1 MSLLNY
7 WPTHEEIDRCI
18 KSEAEAVADEVLLAV
33 HQEFPLAY
41 ATVGPDGKVIPDSR
55 QVASEDD
62 LLRHL
67 LGSAPEGSLVVP
79 VTGASGVGKSHLIRM
94 LDARL
99 RRNPKASRYLIIRIP
114 KSASLRRV
122 VELILDAEP
131 LQHQKYSSVRAEFD
145 KALADV
151 PLSQAVILFQAQ
163 LKIALGEYATKLRHQ
178 LQQTPTDENL
188 KRRLHL
194 SLGLPSFLSDAA
206 TEDYFHKQVLPRI
219 IHRSVEG
226 LKDPNAPI
234 DPADSQFK
242 TCDFD
247 LPDNVAITTAAIPV
261 QKFFQLTLN
270 TQGGQ
275 GKAIAADVLNQVVDQ
290 ATRQLYQLNES
301 LGGKTLGDVIGDIRR
316 LLLTEDPSKELIIL
330 VEDFAALVGIQD
342 TLAKILIQHGETDG
356 TKTHATIRSVI
367 AVTDGY
373 LAGRD
378 TLATRAGREWIVES
392 RFESEAEVLSRTKRL
407 VSSYLNAARHGE
419 DALKA
424 FYRDAS
430 SAPFH
435 SNKPKAVEIYS
446 EGNGEHESLLEAFGT
461 IKNVPLFPFTESAIE
476 CLARSTLASG
486 NALVFNPR
494 FVIKNVIREVLINGR
509 DAYLAGQFPPPNIS
523 GKPPAYAVAQWL
535 GEQKFSPD
543 VRSRYERFVSIW
555 GNQPT
560 TLSDIARI
568 PGAVFEAFKLA
579 PPQIESEK
587 QAIQKISQQISTDG
601 HPHPHP
607 PPPPPLPPDSPQIK
621 QASAYQTA
629 LERWVQSET
638 MLEQKVANAIRQAI
652 ASLLNQRIDWNA
664 ECLLKREVKSN
675 QFSLPNAGGEGNLVD
690 DPIKVTETTVDPD
703 GRLRGE
709 LFALLRYVSI
719 YNESPDYDDS
729 DEDLARVGNLIDR
742 LQSVVIGR
750 VRASAKKQTQAA
762 IALLAANSRLLGL
775 LEKGRTPTA
784 VSSFLFGDV
793 ESPPDLIE
801 SAPQSFKDWR
811 QLQRDA
817 LQIRPL
823 LIDFVLETSGCFQGT
838 GKTLQGVDIVGLIES
853 YPDENFAPDLLDLP
867 SLYKELRAKLMV
879 VRPIA
884 INARLKLVLQ
894 AAKTLDAKITSE
906 LGADFNKQAVI
917 DAIKQVAIDLRDMGV
932 FPTGS
937 LGFSSNEFFT
947 LCESFRNA
955 AIKEALA
962 TLADVLVDG
971 LQASDAASRTISR
984 VANMPLAPLLT
995 AEQFINRA
1003 GQVVRVAEEH
1013 VRTMEAK
1020 YEGVTVAQ
1028 TAEALA
1034 ETFENLAT
1042 DLARLQ

>member
-7 WPTHEEIDRCI
+7 WPTYEEIDRCI
-18 KSEAEAVADEVLLAV
+18 KSEAESVADEVLLAV

-41 ATVGPDGKVIPDSR
+41 ATVGPDGKVAPDSR

-62 LLRHL
+62 LMRHL

-79 VTGASGVGKSHLIRM
+79 ITGASGVGKSHLIRI

-99 RRNPKASRYLIIRIP
+99 RRHPTASRYLIIRIP

-131 LQHQKYSSVRAEFD
+131 LQKPKYSSVRAEFD

-178 LQQTPTDENL
+178 LQQSPTDENL
-188 KRRLHL
+188 KRRLHVAM
-194 SLGLPSFLSDAA
+194 GLPTFLSDAA

-226 LKDPNAPI
+226 LKDANAPI

-242 TCDFD
+242 SSDFD
-247 LPDNVAITTAAIPV
+247 LPNEVEITSAAIPV
-261 QKFFQLTLN
+261 QKFYQLTLN
-270 TQGGQ
+270 TQAGH

-316 LLLTEDPSKELIIL
+316 LLLAEDPTKELIIL

-356 TKTHATIRSVI
+356 TKTHATIRSAI

-392 RFESEAEVLSRTKRL
+392 RFESDAEVLSRTKRL
-407 VSSYLNAARHGE
+407 VAFYLNAARHGE

-430 SAPFH
+430 N
-435 SNKPKAVEIYS
+435 SNRPKAVEIYS
-446 EGNGEHESLLEAFGT
+446 DGSGEHESLLEAFGT
-461 IKNVPLFPFTESAIE
+461 IKDVPLFPFTESAIE
-476 CLARSTLASG
+476 CLARSTLVAG
-486 NALVFNPR
+486 NTLVFNPR
-494 FVIKNVIREVLINGR
+494 FVIKNVIRDVLINGR
-509 DAYLAGQFPPPNIS
+509 DAYLAGQFPPPTLS
-523 GKPPAYAVAQWL
+523 GKPPVYAIAQWL

-543 VRSRYERFVSIW
+543 VRSRYERFVSVW
-555 GNQPT
+555 GNQPS

-568 PGAVFEAFKLA
+568 PGAVFDAFKLA

-587 QAIQKISQQISTDG
+587 QEIQKASRQTSTDG
-601 HPHPHP
+601 HLRP
-607 PPPPPLPPDSPQIK
+607 PAPSPDSPQIK
-621 QASAYQTA
+621 QASTYQTA
-629 LERWVQSET
+629 LERWVRSET
-638 MLEQKVANAIRQAI
+638 LLEQKIANAIRQAI

-664 ECLLKREVKSN
+664 ECLLKREIKHSL
-675 QFSLPNAGGEGNLVD
+675 FSLPNAGGEANLVA

-719 YNESPDYDDS
+719 YNESPDYDEV

-742 LQSVVIGR
+742 LQPAVIAR

-762 IALLAANSRLLGL
+762 IALLSTNSRLLGL
-775 LEKGRTPTA
+775 MEKGRTPNA
-784 VSSFLFGDV
+784 VSSFLFSDV
-793 ESPPDLIE
+793 EAPPDLID
-801 SAPQSFKDWR
+801 SAPQVFKDWR

-817 LQIRPL
+817 LQIRPQ
-823 LIDFVLETSGCFQGT
+823 LIDLVLETSGCFQGT
-838 GKTLQGVDIVGLIES
+838 GKTPQGVDIVGLIES
-853 YPDENFAPDLLDLP
+853 YPEEGAAPDLSELP
-867 SLYKELRAKLMV
+867 SISGELRAKLMV
-879 VRPIA
+879 MRAIA
-884 INARLKLVLQ
+884 INARLKQVLQ
-894 AAKTLDAKITSE
+894 AAKTLETRIANE
-906 LGADFNKQAVI
+906 LGEDFDKQVVI
-917 DAIKQVAIDLRDMGV
+917 DVVKQLATDLKEMAV
-932 FPTGS
+932 WPTDT
-937 LGFSSNEFFT
+937 LGFSSNEFLT

-955 AIKEALA
+955 AVKEALA
-962 TLADVLVDG
+962 TLTDVFVDG

-984 VANMPLAPLLT
+984 VAQMPLAPLLT
-995 AEQFINRA
+995 ADKFINRA
-1003 GQVVRVAEEH
+1003 GEVVRVAEGH

-1020 YEGVTVAQ
+1020 YEGVTPAQ

-1034 ETFENLAT
+1034 ETFESLAT

>member
-1 MSLLNY
+1 MSLLSY

-18 KSEAEAVADEVLLAV
+18 KSEAESVADEVLLAV

-41 ATVGPDGKVIPDSR
+41 ATVGPDGKVVPDSR

-62 LLRHL
+62 LMRHL

-79 VTGASGVGKSHLIRM
+79 ITGASGVGKSHLIRM

-99 RRNPKASRYLIIRIP
+99 RRHPKASRYLVIRIP

-131 LQHQKYSSVRAEFD
+131 LQHPKYSAVRAEFD

-151 PLSQAVILFQAQ
+151 PLTQAVILFQAQ
-163 LKIALGEYATKLRHQ
+163 LRIALGDYATKLRHQ
-178 LQQTPTDENL
+178 LQQAPTDENL
-188 KRRLHL
+188 KRRLHVAMW
-194 SLGLPSFLSDAA
+194 LPAFLSDAA
-206 TEDYFHKQVLPRI
+206 TENYFHQQVLPRI

-242 TCDFD
+242 PSDFD
-247 LPDNVAITTAAIPV
+247 LPDEVEIASAAIPV
-261 QKFFQLTLN
+261 QKFYQLTLN
-270 TQGGQ
+270 TQAGQ

-316 LLLTEDPSKELIIL
+316 LLLAEDPTKELIIL

-407 VSSYLNAARHGE
+407 VAFYLNAARHGE

-430 SAPFH
+430 NATAH

-446 EGNGEHESLLEAFGT
+446 DGSGEHESLLEAFGT

-476 CLARSTLASG
+476 CLARSTLTAG
-486 NALVFNPR
+486 NTLVFNPR

-509 DAYLAGQFPPPNIS
+509 DAYLAGQFPPPNLS
-523 GKPPAYAVAQWL
+523 GTPPAYAVAQWL

-543 VRSRYERFVSIW
+543 VRSRYERFVSVW

-560 TLSDIARI
+560 TLSDIACI

-587 QAIQKISQQISTDG
+587 QDIQKVSQQTSTDG
-601 HPHPHP
+601 HLP
-607 PPPPPLPPDSPQIK
+607 PPPPPPQPDSPQIK

-629 LERWVQSET
+629 LENWVQSEV

-664 ECLLKREVKSN
+664 EFLQKQEVKFTL
-675 QFSLPNAGGEGNLVD
+675 FSLPNAMGEGRVD
-690 DPIKVTETTVDPD
+690 NDPIKVTESTVDPD

-719 YNESPDYDDS
+719 YKESLDYDDS

-742 LQSVVIGR
+742 LQPAVMER
-750 VRASAKKQTQAA
+750 FRASAKKQTQAA
-762 IALLAANSRLLGL
+762 IALLATNSRLLGL
-775 LEKGRTPTA
+775 MEKGRTPTA

-793 ESPPDLIE
+793 VPPPDLID
-801 SAPQSFKDWR
+801 SAPPVFKDWR

-817 LQIRPL
+817 LQIRPM
-823 LIDFVLETSGCFQGT
+823 LIDLVLETSGCFQGKRGDT
-838 GKTLQGVDIVGLIES
+838 PQGVDIVGLIES
-853 YPDENFAPDLLDLP
+853 YPDESLAPDRLDLP
-867 SLYKELRAKLMV
+867 PQHNGLQAKLLGMRAV
-879 VRPIA
+879 A
-884 INARLKLVLQ
+884 INARLKQVLQ
-894 AAKTLDAKITSE
+894 AAKTLETKIANE
-906 LGADFNKQAVI
+906 LGTDFDKQAVI
-917 DAIKQVAIDLRDMGV
+917 EAVKQLATDLKDMGAW
-932 FPTGS
+932 PTDT
-937 LGFSSNEFFT
+937 LGFSSNEFLT
-947 LCESFRNA
+947 LCETFRNA
-955 AIKEALA
+955 AVKEAL
-962 TLADVLVDG
+962 TTLSDVLADGV
-971 LQASDAASRTISR
+971 QASNVASRTISR
-984 VANMPLAPLLT
+984 VAQMPLVPLLT

-1003 GQVVRVAEEH
+1003 GQVVRVAEGH

-1020 YEGVTVAQ
+1020 YEGVTPAQ

-1034 ETFENLAT
+1034 ETFESLAT

>member
-7 WPTHEEIDRCI
+7 WPTLEEIDRCI

-41 ATVGPDGKVIPDSR
+41 ATVGPDGKVVPDSR

-62 LLRHL
+62 LMRHL

-79 VTGASGVGKSHLIRM
+79 ITGASGVGKSHLIRM

-99 RRNPKASRYLIIRIP
+99 RRHPKASRHLIIRIP

-131 LQHQKYSSVRAEFD
+131 LQHPKYRSVRAEFD

-178 LQQTPTDENL
+178 LQQSPTDENL
-188 KRRLHL
+188 KRRLHVAM
-194 SLGLPSFLSDAA
+194 GLPSLLSDAA

-226 LKDPNAPI
+226 LKDGNAPI

-242 TCDFD
+242 PSDFD
-247 LPDNVAITTAAIPV
+247 LPDEIEITSSAIQV
-261 QKFFQLTLN
+261 QKFYQLTLN
-270 TQGGQ
+270 TQTGQ

-316 LLLTEDPSKELIIL
+316 LLLAEDPTKELIIL

-407 VSSYLNAARHGE
+407 VAFYLNAARHGE

-424 FYRDAS
+424 FYRDAWS
-430 SAPFH
+430 GPSH

-446 EGNGEHESLLEAFGT
+446 DGSGEHESLLEAFGT

-476 CLARSTLASG
+476 CLARSTLAAG
-486 NALVFNPR
+486 NTLVFNPR

-509 DAYLAGQFPPPNIS
+509 DAYLAGQFPPPSLS

-543 VRSRYERFVSIW
+543 VRSRYERFVSVW

-560 TLSDIARI
+560 MLSDIARI

-587 QAIQKISQQISTDG
+587 QDIQKVLQQTSTDG
-601 HPHPHP
+601 DLRP
-607 PPPPPLPPDSPQIK
+607 PPPPQPPPDSLQIK
-621 QASAYQTA
+621 QASTYQTA

-638 MLEQKVANAIRQAI
+638 MLEQKIANAIRQAI

-664 ECLLKREVKSN
+664 ECLLKREIKHSL
-675 QFSLPNAGGEGNLVD
+675 FSLPNAGGESNLLA

-709 LFALLRYVSI
+709 LFALLRYVSV
-719 YNESPDYDDS
+719 YNESPDYDEV

-742 LQSVVIGR
+742 LQPAVIAR
-750 VRASAKKQTQAA
+750 VRASAQKQTQAA
-762 IALLAANSRLLGL
+762 IALLATNSRLLGL
-775 LEKGRTPTA
+775 MEKGRTPNA
-784 VSSFLFGDV
+784 VSSFLFSDV
-793 ESPPDLIE
+793 ESPPDLID
-801 SAPQSFKDWR
+801 SAPQAFKDWR

-817 LQIRPL
+817 LQIRPQ
-823 LIDFVLETSGCFQGT
+823 LIDLVLETSGCFQGT
-838 GKTLQGVDIVGLIES
+838 GKTPQGVDIVGLIVNYPEES
-853 YPDENFAPDLLDLP
+853 LAPDLSEFP
-867 SLYKELRAKLMV
+867 SLSGELRAKLIVM
-879 VRPIA
+879 RAIA
-884 INARLKLVLQ
+884 INARLKQVLQ
-894 AAKTLDAKITSE
+894 AAKTLETRIANE
-906 LGADFNKQAVI
+906 LGADFDKQA
-917 DAIKQVAIDLRDMGV
+917 AIEVVKQLATDLKDMGV
-932 FPTGS
+932 WPTGA
-937 LGFSSNEFFT
+937 LGFSSNEFLT

-955 AIKEALA
+955 AVKEALA

-971 LQASDAASRTISR
+971 LQASAAASRTISR
-984 VANMPLAPLLT
+984 VAQMPLVPLLT

-1028 TAEALA
+1028 TAKALA

>member
-7 WPTHEEIDRCI
+7 WPTLEEIDRCI

-41 ATVGPDGKVIPDSR
+41 ATVGPDGKVVPDSR

-62 LLRHL
+62 LMRHL

-79 VTGASGVGKSHLIRM
+79 ITGASGVGKSHLIRM

-99 RRNPKASRYLIIRIP
+99 RRHPKASRYLIIRIP

-131 LQHQKYSSVRAEFD
+131 LQHPKYRAVRAEFD

-151 PLSQAVILFQAQ
+151 PLTQAVILFQAQ
-163 LKIALGEYATKLRHQ
+163 LRIALGDYAIKLRHQ
-178 LQQTPTDENL
+178 LQQAPTDENL
-188 KRRLHL
+188 RRRLHVAM
-194 SLGLPSFLSDAA
+194 GLPAFLSDAA
-206 TEDYFHKQVLPRI
+206 TENYFHQQVLPRI

-242 TCDFD
+242 PSDFD
-247 LPDNVAITTAAIPV
+247 LPDEVEITSAAIPV
-261 QKFFQLTLN
+261 QKFYQLTLN
-270 TQGGQ
+270 TQSGQ
-275 GKAIAADVLNQVVDQ
+275 GKAIAADILNQVVDQ
-290 ATRQLYQLNES
+290 ATRHLYQLNES

-316 LLLTEDPSKELIIL
+316 LLLAEDPTKELIIL

-356 TKTHATIRSVI
+356 TKTHATIRSAI

-407 VSSYLNAARHGE
+407 VAFYLNAARHGE

-435 SNKPKAVEIYS
+435 SNKSKAVEIYS
-446 EGNGEHESLLEAFGT
+446 DGSGEHESLLEAFGT
-461 IKNVPLFPFTESAIE
+461 IRNVPLFPFTESAIE
-476 CLARSTLASG
+476 CLARSTLAAG

-494 FVIKNVIREVLINGR
+494 FVIKNVIRDVLINGR
-509 DAYLAGQFPPPNIS
+509 DAYIAGQFPPPNLS

-543 VRSRYERFVSIW
+543 VRSRYERFVSVW

-560 TLSDIARI
+560 TLSDIAHI

-587 QAIQKISQQISTDG
+587 QDSQQVSQQTSPDG
-601 HPHPHP
+601 HLRP
-607 PPPPPLPPDSPQIK
+607 PPPPPPPDTPQIK
-621 QASAYQTA
+621 QAATYQTA

-638 MLEQKVANAIRQAI
+638 MLEQKIANAIRQAI

-664 ECLLKREVKSN
+664 ECLLKREIKHSL
-675 QFSLPNAGGEGNLVD
+675 FSLPNAGGEANLMA
-690 DPIKVTETTVDPD
+690 DPIKVNETTVDPD

-719 YNESPDYDDS
+719 YNESPDYDEV

-742 LQSVVIGR
+742 LQPAVIAR

-762 IALLAANSRLLGL
+762 IALLATNSRLLGL
-775 LEKGRTPTA
+775 MEKGRTPNA
-784 VSSFLFGDV
+784 VSSFLFSDV
-793 ESPPDLIE
+793 EPPQDLID
-801 SAPQSFKDWR
+801 SAPQVFKDWR

-817 LQIRPL
+817 LQIRRQ
-823 LIDFVLETSGCFQGT
+823 LIDLVLETSGCFQGT
-838 GKTLQGVDIVGLIES
+838 GKTPQGVDIVGLLENYPEES
-853 YPDENFAPDLLDLP
+853 LAPDLSELP
-867 SLYKELRAKLMV
+867 SLSGQLRANLMV
-879 VRPIA
+879 MRVIA
-884 INARLKLVLQ
+884 INARLKQVLQ
-894 AAKTLDAKITSE
+894 AAKTLETRIANE
-906 LGADFNKQAVI
+906 LGADFDKQA
-917 DAIKQVAIDLRDMGV
+917 AIDVVKQLSADLKDMGAW
-932 FPTGS
+932 PTGA
-937 LGFSSNEFFT
+937 LGFSSNEFLT

-955 AIKEALA
+955 AVKEALA
-962 TLADVLVDG
+962 TLADALVDG
-971 LQASDAASRTISR
+971 LQPSDAASRTISR
-984 VANMPLAPLLT
+984 VAQMPLVPMLT

-1034 ETFENLAT
+1034 ETFEKLAT

>member
-18 KSEAEAVADEVLLAV
+18 KSEAESVADEVLLAV

-41 ATVGPDGKVIPDSR
+41 ATVGPDGKVVSDSR

-62 LLRHL
+62 LMSHL

-79 VTGASGVGKSHLIRM
+79 ITGASGVGKSHLIRM
-94 LDARL
+94 LNARL
-99 RRNPKASRYLIIRIP
+99 RRHPKASRHLIIRIP

-131 LQHQKYSSVRAEFD
+131 LQHPKYSSVRAEFD

-178 LQQTPTDENL
+178 LQQSPTDENL
-188 KRRLHL
+188 KRRLHVAMW
-194 SLGLPSFLSDAA
+194 LPSFLGDAA
-206 TEDYFHKQVLPRI
+206 TEDYFYKQVLPRI

-226 LKDPNAPI
+226 LKDANALI

-242 TCDFD
+242 PSDFD
-247 LPDNVAITTAAIPV
+247 LPDEVEITSAAIPV
-261 QKFFQLTLN
+261 QRFYQLTLN
-270 TQGGQ
+270 TQAGQ

-316 LLLTEDPSKELIIL
+316 LLLAEDPTKDLIIL

-356 TKTHATIRSVI
+356 TKTHSTIRSVI

-392 RFESEAEVLSRTKRL
+392 RFESEVEVLSRTKRL
-407 VSSYLNAARHGE
+407 VAFYLNAARHGE

-430 SAPFH
+430 SASSY

-446 EGNGEHESLLEAFGT
+446 DGSGEHESLLEAFGT

-476 CLARSTLASG
+476 CLARSTLSAG

-494 FVIKNVIREVLINGR
+494 FVIKNVIRDVLINGR

-523 GKPPAYAVAQWL
+523 GKPLAYVVAQWL

-543 VRSRYERFVSIW
+543 IRSRYERFVSVW

-560 TLSDIARI
+560 TLSDIAHI

-579 PPQIESEK
+579 LPQIESEK
-587 QAIQKISQQISTDG
+587 QDIKKVSQPTSTDG
-601 HPHPHP
+601 HLPLSP
-607 PPPPPLPPDSPQIK
+607 PPPQPDSPQIK
-621 QASAYQTA
+621 QASVYQTA

-638 MLEQKVANAIRQAI
+638 MLEQKVANAIRQSI
-652 ASLLNQRIDWNA
+652 ASLMNQRIDWNA
-664 ECLLKREVKSN
+664 ECLLKREVKGN

-690 DPIKVTETTVDPD
+690 DPIKVTETVVDPD

-709 LFALLRYVSI
+709 LLALLRYVSI
-719 YNESPDYDDS
+719 YNESPDYDEV
-729 DEDLARVGNLIDR
+729 DEDLARVGNFIDR
-742 LQSVVIGR
+742 LQPAVIAR

-762 IALLAANSRLLGL
+762 IALLATNSRLLGL
-775 LEKGRTPTA
+775 MEKGRTPNA
-784 VSSFLFGDV
+784 VSSFLFSDV
-793 ESPPDLIE
+793 ESPADIID
-801 SAPQSFKDWR
+801 SAPQVFKDWR

-817 LQIRPL
+817 LQIRPQ
-823 LIDFVLETSGCFQGT
+823 LIDLVLETSGCFQGT
-838 GKTLQGVDIVGLIES
+838 GKTPQGVDIVSLIES
-853 YPDENFAPDLLDLP
+853 YPEESFTPDLLGLP
-867 SLYKELRAKLMV
+867 SLSSELRVRLMGM
-879 VRPIA
+879 RASA
-884 INARLKLVLQ
+884 INSRLKLVLQ
-894 AAKTLDAKITSE
+894 AAKTLETKVANE
-906 LGADFNKQAVI
+906 LGADFDKQATI
-917 DAIKQVAIDLRDMGV
+917 DVVKQVATDLKDMGV
-932 FPTGS
+932 WPTGV
-937 LGFSSNEFFT
+937 LGFSSNEFLT

-955 AIKEALA
+955 AVKEALA
-962 TLADVLVDG
+962 ILTDILLDG
-971 LQASDAASRTISR
+971 SQEIDAASRTISR
-984 VANMPLAPLLT
+984 IAQMPLTPLLI

-1003 GQVVRVAEEH
+1003 GQVVRVAEGH

-1034 ETFENLAT
+1034 ETFEKLAT

>member
-18 KSEAEAVADEVLLAV
+18 KSEAESVADEVLLAV

-41 ATVGPDGKVIPDSR
+41 ATVGPDGKVVSDSR

-62 LLRHL
+62 LMRHL

-79 VTGASGVGKSHLIRM
+79 ITGASGVGKSHLIRM

-99 RRNPKASRYLIIRIP
+99 RRHPKASRYLIIRIP

-122 VELILDAEP
+122 VELILDTEP
-131 LQHQKYSSVRAEFD
+131 LQHPKYSSVRAEFD

-178 LQQTPTDENL
+178 LQQSPTDENL
-188 KRRLHL
+188 KRRLHVAM
-194 SLGLPSFLSDAA
+194 GLPSFLSDAA

-226 LKDPNAPI
+226 LKEGNAPI

-242 TCDFD
+242 QSDFD
-247 LPDNVAITTAAIPV
+247 LPDEVEITSAAIPV
-261 QKFFQLTLN
+261 QKFYQLTLN
-270 TQGGQ
+270 TQAGQ
-275 GKAIAADVLNQVVDQ
+275 GKAIAAHVLNQVVDQ

-316 LLLTEDPSKELIIL
+316 LLLAEDPTKELIIL

-392 RFESEAEVLSRTKRL
+392 RFESEAEVLSRTKLL
-407 VSSYLNAARHGE
+407 VAFYLNAARHGE

-430 SAPFH
+430 SAPSH

-446 EGNGEHESLLEAFGT
+446 DGSGEHESLLEAFGT

-476 CLARSTLASG
+476 CLARSTLAAG
-486 NALVFNPR
+486 NTLVFNPR
-494 FVIKNVIREVLINGR
+494 FVIKNVIRDVLINGR
-509 DAYLAGQFPPPNIS
+509 DAYIAGQFPPPNIS

-543 VRSRYERFVSIW
+543 VRSRYERFVSVW

-560 TLSDIARI
+560 TLNDIARI

-579 PPQIESEK
+579 LPQIESEK
-587 QAIQKISQQISTDG
+587 QDIKKVSQPTSTDG
-601 HPHPHP
+601 HLPLSP
-607 PPPPPLPPDSPQIK
+607 PPSQPDSPQIK

-638 MLEQKVANAIRQAI
+638 MLEQKVANAIRQSI
-652 ASLLNQRIDWNA
+652 ASLMNHRIDWNA
-664 ECLLKREVKSN
+664 ECLLKREVKGN
-675 QFSLPNAGGEGNLVD
+675 QFSLPNAGGQGNLVD
-690 DPIKVTETTVDPD
+690 DPIKVTETIVDPD

-709 LFALLRYVSI
+709 LLALLRYVSI
-719 YNESPDYDDS
+719 YNESPDYDEV
-729 DEDLARVGNLIDR
+729 DEDLARVGNFIDR
-742 LQSVVIGR
+742 LQPAVIAR

-775 LEKGRTPTA
+775 MEKGRTPNA
-784 VSSFLFGDV
+784 VSSFLFSDV
-793 ESPPDLIE
+793 ESPADLID
-801 SAPQSFKDWR
+801 SAPQVFKDWR

-817 LQIRPL
+817 LQIRPQ
-823 LIDFVLETSGCFQGT
+823 LIDLVLETSGCFQGT
-838 GKTLQGVDIVGLIES
+838 GKTPQGVDIVGLIES
-853 YPDENFAPDLLDLP
+853 YPEESFTPDLLELP
-867 SLYKELRAKLMV
+867 SLSSGFRAKLMGM
-879 VRPIA
+879 RASA

-894 AAKTLDAKITSE
+894 AAKTLETKVVNE
-906 LGADFNKQAVI
+906 LGADFDKQAAI
-917 DAIKQVAIDLRDMGV
+917 DAVKQVATDLKDMGV
-932 FPTGS
+932 WPTGV
-937 LGFSSNEFFT
+937 LGFSSNEFLT

-955 AIKEALA
+955 AVKEALA
-962 TLADVLVDG
+962 ILTDVLLDG
-971 LQASDAASRTISR
+971 SQASDAASRTISR
-984 VANMPLAPLLT
+984 IAQMPITPLLT

>member
-7 WPTHEEIDRCI
+7 WPTLEEIDRCI

-41 ATVGPDGKVIPDSR
+41 ATVGPDGKVVPDSR

-62 LLRHL
+62 LMRHL

-79 VTGASGVGKSHLIRM
+79 ITGASGVGKSHLIRM

-99 RRNPKASRYLIIRIP
+99 RRHPKASRYLIIRIP

-131 LQHQKYSSVRAEFD
+131 LQHPKYSSVRTEFD
-145 KALADV
+145 KALVDV

-178 LQQTPTDENL
+178 LQQSPTDENL
-188 KRRLHL
+188 KRRLHVA
-194 SLGLPSFLSDAA
+194 LGLPSFLSDAA
-206 TEDYFHKQVLPRI
+206 TEDYFYKQVLPRI

-226 LKDPNAPI
+226 LKDANASI
-234 DPADSQFK
+234 DPADNQFK
-242 TCDFD
+242 PNDFD
-247 LPDNVAITTAAIPV
+247 LPDEVEITTAAISV
-261 QKFFQLTLN
+261 QKFYQLTLN
-270 TQGGQ
+270 TQAGQ

-316 LLLTEDPSKELIIL
+316 LLLAEDPTKELIIL

-407 VSSYLNAARHGE
+407 VAFYLNAARHGE

-430 SAPFH
+430 STSSQA
-435 SNKPKAVEIYS
+435 NKPKAVEIYS
-446 EGNGEHESLLEAFGT
+446 DGSGEHESLLEAFGT
-461 IKNVPLFPFTESAIE
+461 INNVPLFPFTESAIE
-476 CLARSTLASG
+476 CLARSALAAG
-486 NALVFNPR
+486 NTLVFTPR
-494 FVIKNVIREVLINGR
+494 YVIKNVIRDVLINGR
-509 DAYLAGQFPPPNIS
+509 DAYIAGQFPPPNIS

-543 VRSRYERFVSIW
+543 VRSRYERFVSVW

-568 PGAVFEAFKLA
+568 PGAVFEAFKLT
-579 PPQIESEK
+579 PPQIKSEEQDIK
-587 QAIQKISQQISTDG
+587 VSQPTSTDG
-601 HPHPHP
+601 HL
-607 PPPPPLPPDSPQIK
+607 PPPPPLPQPDSPQIK

-664 ECLLKREVKSN
+664 ECLLKREVKGN

-690 DPIKVTETTVDPD
+690 DPIKVTETIVDPD

-709 LFALLRYVSI
+709 LLALLRYVSI
-719 YNESPDYDDS
+719 YNESPDYDEV
-729 DEDLARVGNLIDR
+729 DEDLARLGNFIDR
-742 LQSVVIGR
+742 LQPAVIAR

-762 IALLAANSRLLGL
+762 IALLATNSRLLGL
-775 LEKGRTPTA
+775 MEKGRTPNA
-784 VSSFLFGDV
+784 VSSFLFSDV
-793 ESPPDLIE
+793 ESPPDLID
-801 SAPQSFKDWR
+801 SAPQVFKDWR

-817 LQIRPL
+817 LQIRPQ
-823 LIDFVLETSGCFQGT
+823 LIDLVLETSGCFQGT
-838 GKTLQGVDIVGLIES
+838 GKTPQGVDIVGLIES
-853 YPDENFAPDLLDLP
+853 YPDESFTPDLLGLP
-867 SLYKELRAKLMV
+867 SLSSELRAKLLGM
-879 VRPIA
+879 RPIA
-884 INARLKLVLQ
+884 INARLKQVLQ
-894 AAKTLDAKITSE
+894 AAKTLETKIANE
-906 LGADFNKQAVI
+906 LGADFDKQA
-917 DAIKQVAIDLRDMGV
+917 AIDVVKQLATDLKDMGAW
-932 FPTGS
+932 PTGV

-955 AIKEALA
+955 AVKEALA
-962 TLADVLVDG
+962 TLTDVLADG

-984 VANMPLAPLLT
+984 VAQMPLVPLLT

-1003 GQVVRVAEEH
+1003 GQVVRVAEGH

-1020 YEGVTVAQ
+1020 YEGVTPAQ

-1034 ETFENLAT
+1034 ETFESLAS

>member
-7 WPTHEEIDRCI
+7 WPTREEIDRCI

-41 ATVGPDGKVIPDSR
+41 AIVGPDGKVVPDSR

-62 LLRHL
+62 LMRHL

-79 VTGASGVGKSHLIRM
+79 ITGASGVGKSHLIRM

-99 RRNPKASRYLIIRIP
+99 RRHPKASRYLIIRIP

-131 LQHQKYSSVRAEFD
+131 LQHPKYSSVRAEFD

-178 LQQTPTDENL
+178 LQQSPTDENL
-188 KRRLHL
+188 KRRLHVA
-194 SLGLPSFLSDAA
+194 LGLPSFLSDAA

-226 LKDPNAPI
+226 LKDANAPI

-242 TCDFD
+242 ASDFD
-247 LPDNVAITTAAIPV
+247 LPHEVEITSAAIPV
-261 QKFFQLTLN
+261 QKFYQLTLN
-270 TQGGQ
+270 TQAGQ

-316 LLLTEDPSKELIIL
+316 LLLSEDPTKELIIL

-392 RFESEAEVLSRTKRL
+392 RFESEAEVLSRAKRL
-407 VSSYLNAARHGE
+407 VAFYLNAARHGE

-430 SAPFH
+430 SA
-435 SNKPKAVEIYS
+435 SSQANKPKAVEIYS
-446 EGNGEHESLLEAFGT
+446 DGSGEHESLLEAFGT

-476 CLARSTLASG
+476 CLARSALAAG
-486 NALVFNPR
+486 NTLVFTPR
-494 FVIKNVIREVLINGR
+494 YVIKNVIRDVLINGR
-509 DAYLAGQFPPPNIS
+509 DAYTAGQFPPPSLS

-543 VRSRYERFVSIW
+543 VRSRYERFISVW

-560 TLSDIARI
+560 TLGDIARI
-568 PGAVFEAFKLA
+568 PSAVFEAFKL
-579 PPQIESEK
+579 PIPQIESEK
-587 QAIQKISQQISTDG
+587 QDIQKVSQQTSTED
-601 HPHPHP
+601 HLRP
-607 PPPPPLPPDSPQIK
+607 PPPPPPPDSPQIK
-621 QASAYQTA
+621 LALAYQAA

-664 ECLLKREVKSN
+664 ECSLKREIKHN
-675 QFSLPNAGGEGNLVD
+675 LFSLPNAGGEAALVA

-709 LFALLRYVSI
+709 IFALLRYVAI
-719 YNESPDYDDS
+719 YNQSPDYDEV
-729 DEDLARVGNLIDR
+729 DEDLARLGNLIDR
-742 LQSVVIGR
+742 LQPVVIAR
-750 VRASAKKQTQAA
+750 LRASAKKQTQAA
-762 IALLAANSRLLGL
+762 IALLATNSRLLGL
-775 LEKGRTPTA
+775 MEKGRTPTA
-784 VSSFLFGDV
+784 VSRFLFSDV
-793 ESPPDLIE
+793 DSPPDLID
-801 SAPQSFKDWR
+801 SAPQVFKDWR

-817 LQIRPL
+817 LHIRPQ
-823 LIDFVLETSGCFQGT
+823 LIDLVLETSGCFQGAGRT
-838 GKTLQGVDIVGLIES
+838 PQGVDIVGLIDS
-853 YPDENFAPDLLDLP
+853 YPDESLAPDLSELP
-867 SLYKELRAKLMV
+867 SLSSELRAKLMAM
-879 VRPIA
+879 RASA

-894 AAKTLDAKITSE
+894 AAKTLETKIANE
-906 LGADFNKQAVI
+906 LGMDFDKQAAI
-917 DAIKQVAIDLRDMGV
+917 DAVKQVATDLKDMGV
-932 FPTGS
+932 WPTGA
-937 LGFSSNEFFT
+937 LGFSSNEFLT
-947 LCESFRNA
+947 LCESFRNSA
-955 AIKEALA
+955 VKEALA
-962 TLADVLVDG
+962 TLTDVLVDG
-971 LQASDAASRTISR
+971 SLASDAASRTISR
-984 VANMPLAPLLT
+984 VAQMPLTPLLT
-995 AEQFINRA
+995 AEHFINRA
-1003 GQVVRVAEEH
+1003 GQVIRVAQEH

-1020 YEGVTVAQ
+1020 YEGVTPAQ

-1034 ETFENLAT
+1034 DTFENLAT

>member
-1 MSLLNY
+1 MSLLKY

-18 KSEAEAVADEVLLAV
+18 KSEAESVADEVLLAV

-41 ATVGPDGKVIPDSR
+41 ATVGPDGKVVPDSR

-62 LLRHL
+62 LMRHL

-79 VTGASGVGKSHLIRM
+79 ITGASGVGKSHLIRI

-99 RRNPKASRYLIIRIP
+99 RRHPKASRYLIIRIP

-131 LQHQKYSSVRAEFD
+131 LQHPKYSNVRAEFD

-163 LKIALGEYATKLRHQ
+163 LKIALGEYSTKLRHQ
-178 LQQTPTDENL
+178 LQQSPTNENL
-188 KRRLHL
+188 KHRLHVA
-194 SLGLPSFLSDAA
+194 LGLPSFLSDAA
-206 TEDYFHKQVLPRI
+206 TEDYFHKQVLPRV

-226 LKDPNAPI
+226 LKDANAPI

-242 TCDFD
+242 PSDFD
-247 LPDNVAITTAAIPV
+247 LPDEVEITSAAIPV
-261 QKFFQLTLN
+261 QKFYQLALN
-270 TQGGQ
+270 TQAGQ

-301 LGGKTLGDVIGDIRR
+301 LGGKTLGDVIWDIRR
-316 LLLTEDPSKELIIL
+316 LLLAEDPTKELIIL

-342 TLAKILIQHGETDG
+342 TLANILIKHGETYG
-356 TKTHATIRSVI
+356 TKTHATIRSAI

-392 RFESEAEVLSRTKRL
+392 RFELEAEVLSRTKRL
-407 VSSYLNAARHGE
+407 VAFYLNAARHGE

-424 FYRDAS
+424 FYHDAS
-430 SAPFH
+430 SASPH
-435 SNKPKAVEIYS
+435 SNKQKAVEIYS
-446 EGNGEHESLLEAFGT
+446 DGSGEHESLLGAFGT

-476 CLARSTLASG
+476 CLARSTLAAG
-486 NALVFNPR
+486 NTLVFNPR
-494 FVIKNVIREVLINGR
+494 FVIKNVIRDVLINGR
-509 DAYLAGQFPPPNIS
+509 DAYIAGQFPPPNIS
-523 GKPPAYAVAQWL
+523 GKPLAYEVAQWL

-543 VRSRYERFVSIW
+543 VRSRYERFVSVW
-555 GNQPT
+555 GNQPS

-568 PGAVFEAFKLA
+568 PCAVFEAFKLA

-587 QAIQKISQQISTDG
+587 QDLLDVSQKTSTDG
-601 HPHPHP
+601 HLRP
-607 PPPPPLPPDSPQIK
+607 PPDDQKIK
-621 QASAYQTA
+621 QALAYQDA
-629 LERWVQSET
+629 LERWVQEGT

-652 ASLLNQRIDWNA
+652 ASLLNRRIDWNA
-664 ECLLKREVKSN
+664 EFLQKQEVRYLL
-675 QFSLPNAGGEGNLVD
+675 FSLPNAMGEGSVD
-690 DPIKVTETTVDPD
+690 KDPVKVTESTVDPD

-719 YNESPDYDDS
+719 YKESLNYDDS

-742 LQSVVIGR
+742 LQPAVMER

-762 IALLAANSRLLGL
+762 IALLATNSRLSGL
-775 LEKGRTPTA
+775 IEKGRTPTS
-784 VSSFLFGDV
+784 VSAFLFSGV
-793 ESPPDLIE
+793 ESQPDLID
-801 SAPQSFKDWR
+801 SAPQVFKNWR

-817 LQIRPL
+817 LQIRPQ
-823 LIDFVLETSGCFQGT
+823 LIDLALETSGCFQGT
-838 GKTLQGVDIVGLIES
+838 GKTPQGVDIVRLIES
-853 YPDENFAPDLLDLP
+853 YPDESLAPDLSELP
-867 SLYKELRAKLMV
+867 SLSSELRAKLLGM
-879 VRPIA
+879 RAIA
-884 INARLKLVLQ
+884 INARLTQVLQ
-894 AAKTLDAKITSE
+894 AAKILETKISNE
-906 LGADFNKQAVI
+906 LGTDFDKQAVI
-917 DAIKQVAIDLRDMGV
+917 DAVKQLATDLRDIGAW
-932 FPTGS
+932 PTGM
-937 LGFSSNEFFT
+937 LGFSSNEFLT

-955 AIKEALA
+955 AVKEAL
-962 TLADVLVDG
+962 TTLSDVLADGVH
-971 LQASDAASRTISR
+971 ASDAASRTISR
-984 VANMPLAPLLT
+984 VAQMPLAPMLT

-1003 GQVVRVAEEH
+1003 GQMVRVAEGH
-1013 VRTMEAK
+1013 ARTMEAK
-1020 YEGVTVAQ
+1020 YEGVTPAQ
-1028 TAEALA
+1028 TAEAIA

>member
-7 WPTHEEIDRCI
+7 WPTLEEIDRCI

-41 ATVGPDGKVIPDSR
+41 ATVGPDGKVVPDSR

-62 LLRHL
+62 LMRHL

-79 VTGASGVGKSHLIRM
+79 ITGASGVGKSHLIRM

-99 RRNPKASRYLIIRIP
+99 RRHPKASRYLIIRIP

-131 LQHQKYSSVRAEFD
+131 LQHPKYSSVRAEFD

-178 LQQTPTDENL
+178 LQQSPTDENL
-188 KRRLHL
+188 KRRLHVA
-194 SLGLPSFLSDAA
+194 LGLPSFLNDAA

-226 LKDPNAPI
+226 LKDANAPI

-242 TCDFD
+242 PSDFD
-247 LPDNVAITTAAIPV
+247 LPDEVEITSAAIPV
-261 QKFFQLTLN
+261 QKFYQLILN
-270 TQGGQ
+270 TQAGQ

-301 LGGKTLGDVIGDIRR
+301 LGGKTLGDIIGDIRS
-316 LLLTEDPSKELIIL
+316 LLLAEDPTKELVIL

-356 TKTHATIRSVI
+356 NKTHATIRSAI

-407 VSSYLNAARHGE
+407 VAFYLNAARHGE

-424 FYRDAS
+424 FYRDAWS
-430 SAPFH
+430 DPSH
-435 SNKPKAVEIYS
+435 SNRPKAVEIYS
-446 EGNGEHESLLEAFGT
+446 DGSGEDESLLEAFGA

-476 CLARSTLASG
+476 CLARSTLAAG
-486 NALVFNPR
+486 NTLVFNPR
-494 FVIKNVIREVLINGR
+494 FVIKNVIRDLLINGR
-509 DAYLAGQFPPPNIS
+509 DAYLAGQFPPPSLS

-543 VRSRYERFVSIW
+543 VRNRYERFVSIW

-568 PGAVFEAFKLA
+568 PGTIFEAFKLA
-579 PPQIESEK
+579 PPQIESTK
-587 QAIQKISQQISTDG
+587 QDTQKVSPQAPTEG
-601 HPHPHP
+601 HLP
-607 PPPPPLPPDSPQIK
+607 PSIPAPPPDSPHIK
-621 QASAYQTA
+621 QASTYQTA

-638 MLEQKVANAIRQAI
+638 MLEQKIANAIRQAI

-664 ECLLKREVKSN
+664 ECLLKREIKHSL
-675 QFSLPNAGGEGNLVD
+675 FSLPNAGGESNLVA

-719 YNESPDYDDS
+719 YNESPDYDEV

-742 LQSVVIGR
+742 LQPAVIAR
-750 VRASAKKQTQAA
+750 VRASAQKHTQAA
-762 IALLAANSRLLGL
+762 IALLATNSRLLGL
-775 LEKGRTPTA
+775 MEKGRTPNA
-784 VSSFLFGDV
+784 VSSFLFSDV
-793 ESPPDLIE
+793 ESPPDLID
-801 SAPQSFKDWR
+801 SAPQVFKDWR

-817 LQIRPL
+817 LQIRPQ
-823 LIDFVLETSGCFQGT
+823 LIDLVLETSGCFQGT
-838 GKTLQGVDIVGLIES
+838 GKTPQGVDIVGLIEN
-853 YPDENFAPDLLDLP
+853 YPEESLAPDLSEFP
-867 SLYKELRAKLMV
+867 SLSSELRAKLMV
-879 VRPIA
+879 MRASP
-884 INARLKLVLQ
+884 INARLKQVLQ
-894 AAKTLDAKITSE
+894 AAKTLETRIANE
-906 LGADFNKQAVI
+906 LGADFDKQAAI
-917 DAIKQVAIDLRDMGV
+917 DVVKQLATDLRDMAV
-932 FPTGS
+932 WPS
-937 LGFSSNEFFT
+937 ALGFSSNEFLT

-955 AIKEALA
+955 AVKEALA
-962 TLADVLVDG
+962 TLTDVLVDG
-971 LQASDAASRTISR
+971 LQASAVASRTISR
-984 VANMPLAPLLT
+984 VAQMPLVSLLT

-1003 GQVVRVAEEH
+1003 GQVLRVAEEH
-1013 VRTMEAK
+1013 ARTMEAK

-1034 ETFENLAT
+1034 ETFQKLAT